1 MREGFGK
8 LGTSQS
14 GGRMRL
20 AWTRHML
27 AILILGSLGAPAT
40 QAADSPKDRQGT
52 DPKSVSSAA
61 NASARPVPIE
71 DLFYSRRVSSPAW
84 SPDGKRI
91 VFTTNLTGRAN
102 LWMVNSDGG
111 WPLQLTVSDDRQSG
125 SVWSPDGKWI
135 VYQQDFGGGEYYD
148 LFAVPS
154 GGGSPVNLTNS
165 AEVSETGPLFSPD
178 GKMLALN
185 YKLKSSPANDVA
197 VFDWSSRA

>member
-61 NASARPVPIE
+61 NAAAKPVPIE

-91 VFTTNLTGRAN
+91 VFTTNLTGRNN
-102 LWMVNSDGG
+102 LWVVNSDGG
-111 WPLQLTVSDDRQSG
+111 WPVQLTVSDDRQDG
-125 SVWSPDGKWI
+125 SVWMPDARMATTLLPT
-135 VYQQDFGGGEYYD
+135 GETRR
-148 LFAVPS
+148 PRI
-154 GGGSPVNLTNS
+154 
-165 AEVSETGPLFSPD
+165 
-178 GKMLALN
+178 
-185 YKLKSSPANDVA
+185 
-197 VFDWSSRA
+197 RAFTAST